1 MKIKT
6 ITLLAGQVWR
16 NARKKSGTLWLI
28 FIFNSILSL
37 SLMAGFWEH
46 DQTQENI
53 HHSTEKVREQWE
65 SNPDKHPHRMA
76 HYGYVV
82 FREKFPLAFFD
93 FGMDSYLGNLV
104 FLEAHKQNTANFSEA
119 SLSNGLLR
127 FGEISAGMIL
137 QVLLPLLLFFWG
149 YALISQDREEGTLKI
164 LLAQGVSGF
173 ELIIGRTLGLTLLS
187 LSVFSSAFLLGLGL
201 LVFSESESLKHQAF
215 AHFIGLGLAYMIYYF
230 IISLIAVLV
239 SSKSS
244 SSKSSLIT
252 LIGIWLLFT
261 LILPKISQVIG
272 QQLFPSL
279 TKIEFD
285 WKVDQELIKQ
295 GDSHNPND
303 PHYKAFK
310 DSLLQAYNVTT
321 TQELPVN
328 FSGLVMREGE
338 KLSSQTFLTHQN
350 KLIETFQNQQDLVR
364 ITAWINPYMAIK
376 NLSMALSGTDYLAF
390 NRFQNQ
396 AESYRYLLAQTMNEL
411 QIEYI
416 SNNVKNSSDPKAK
429 LSQKNWENFPAF
441 EQDFLSLW
449 SVLKNEILSILALVS
464 WIVILLAIS
473 VFYSKNLKVF

>member
-1 MKIKT
+1 
-6 ITLLAGQVWR
+6 
-16 NARKKSGTLWLI
+16 
-28 FIFNSILSL
+28 
-37 SLMAGFWEH
+37 
-46 DQTQENI
+46 
-53 HHSTEKVREQWE
+53 
-65 SNPDKHPHRMA
+65 
-76 HYGYVV
+76 
-82 FREKFPLAFFD
+82 
-93 FGMDSYLGNLV
+93 
-104 FLEAHKQNTANFSEA
+104 LEAHKQNTANFSEA

-149 YALISQDREEGTLKI
+149 YALISQDREDGTLKI

-173 ELIIGRTLGLTLLS
+173 ELIMGRTLGLTLLS

-201 LVFSESESLKHQAF
+201 LVFSESESLKYQAF

-272 QQLFPSL
+272 QQLFPSP

-285 WKVDQELIKQ
+285 WKVDQDLIKQ

-310 DSLLQAYNVTT
+310 DSLLKAYNVAT

-429 LSQKNWENFPAF
+429 LSQKNF
-441 EQDFLSLW
+441 
-449 SVLKNEILSILALVS
+449 VKNK
-464 WIVILLAIS
+464 
-473 VFYSKNLKVF
+473 F